1 MKNRKILTILMS
13 IFYFVFCIFVIFHN
27 AGFNIDRLFSGK
39 YLVFLSI
46 SIIVFLTLMKVIK
59 EIDTDESNDS

>member
-1 MKNRKILTILMS
+1 MKNRKLLTILMS

-27 AGFNIDRLFSGK
+27 AGFNIDRLFNGK

-46 SIIVFLTLMKVIK
+46 SIVVFLTLMRVIK
-59 EIDTDESNDS
+59 EMDTDESNDL